1 LRAHSRSKEAVLRA
15 FGSTLGLAAGL
26 FSLAAL
32 AAGADGSWTQCAAP
46 ARLTPDP
53 AGRTFHVATWGTN
66 PGSCPAPGY
75 TFRTIDA
82 AAKCAKGKDTV
93 YVHGG
98 TYNRVLIANLWP
110 SDRVLITN
118 APGENPIIEGWGGI
132 ADYQAILGLWQVSN
146 FAIQGLTVQ
155 NTGVPDAEHGGY
167 GIRVSASTYV
177 KLYFNTVH
185 DTARHGIITDGHQM
199 EVVGNEVYNA
209 VMRNRWWQSSF
220 WDGAVSSDPTR
231 SQWGYTLRGN
241 SIHDS
246 WGECADILAVDGAT
260 VEGNK
265 IYNCVSANLF
275 VSGSQNVTV
284 NRNWV
289 YAASDQYNRPDLGYR
304 AAGIELANEGASS
317 GWSVKNVR
325 ITNNIVEWVAQGLR
339 YWRARTGGSVWD
351 GYGNLYVG
359 FNNFNRTQFGSI
371 RLDTPDG
378 GWPSAQ
384 NRLRQNL
391 VLNQSG
397 YAWFSTETAGAWT
410 VGGNWNYGKSTTSTN
425 PGVVDT
431 WGSYIPAYA
440 LRTGAVIRW
449 TVAPWSESEMPSAD
463 YHCQSRGQNDW
474 NTPGAIN

>member
-1 LRAHSRSKEAVLRA
+1 VLRA
-15 FGSTLGLAAGL
+15 FGRTLGLAAGL
-26 FSLAAL
+26 CSLAAL

-82 AAKCAKGKDTV
+82 AAKCALGKDTI
-93 YVHGG
+93 YVHAG
-98 TYNRVLIANLWP
+98 TYGPVLIMNLWP

-118 APGENPIIEGWGGI
+118 APGEYPIIDGWNSVP
-132 ADYQAILGLWQVSN
+132 DYAAVLGLWQVSN
-146 FAIQGLTVQ
+146 IAIQGLEVR

-167 GIRVSASTYV
+167 GINVSASTYV

-185 DTARHGIITDGHQM
+185 DTARHGVITDGHQM
-199 EVVGNEVYNA
+199 EVVGNEIYNT

-220 WDGAVSSDPTR
+220 WDAAVSSNPTR

-265 IYNCVSANLF
+265 IYNCVSVNLF

-284 NRNWV
+284 NRNWI
-289 YAASDQYNRPDLGYR
+289 YAANDSYNRPDLGYR
-304 AAGIELANEGASS
+304 ATGVELANEGASA
-317 GWSVKNVR
+317 GWSVQNVT
-325 ITNNIVEWVAQGLR
+325 ITNNIVEWVAQALR
-339 YWRARTGGSVWD
+339 YWRSRTGGSVWD
-351 GYGNLYVG
+351 GYGNVYVG
-359 FNNFNRTQFGSI
+359 FNDFNRTTFGPI
-371 RLDTPDG
+371 HIDTPDG

-384 NRLRQNL
+384 SRLRQNL

-397 YAWFSTETAGAWT
+397 YSWFSTSTAGAWT
-410 VGGNWNYGKSTTSTN
+410 VAGNWNYGKSTTSTN
-425 PGVVDT
+425 PGIVDT

-440 LRTGAVIRW
+440 LRSGAVIRW
-449 TVAPWSESEMPSAD
+449 TVAPWTEPEMPSAD
-463 YHCQSRGQNDW
+463 YHCQSRGQNNW